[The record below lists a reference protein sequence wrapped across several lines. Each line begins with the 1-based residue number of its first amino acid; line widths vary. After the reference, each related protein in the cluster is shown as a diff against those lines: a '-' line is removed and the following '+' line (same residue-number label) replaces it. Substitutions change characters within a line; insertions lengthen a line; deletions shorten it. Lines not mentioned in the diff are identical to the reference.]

1 MDSSKEQYNN
11 EPVFYCTDCLS
22 LKIRTVAEG
31 SDLDF
36 CDECGATN
44 IAQTSIEEWEKMY
57 KERYGFDYLTN
68 KLTNSNG
75 RATSKTYL

>member
-1 MDSSKEQYNN
+1 MNSAREQYND
-11 EPVFYCTDCLS
+11 EPVFYCKDCLS

-44 IAQTSIEEWEKMY
+44 IGTAHIEDWKTMY
-57 KERYGFDYLTN
+57 RTRYGFDFLTKGIIN
-68 KLTNSNG
+68 NG
-75 RATSKTYL
+75 RERQQTYL